1 MHKKRLLP
9 LTIALV
15 ISGHVYAQEA
25 PDTREVV
32 EEVTVTGVRQ
42 AELNAREEE
51 RQKNIFSSV
60 ISQDDAGMFADQ
72 NVAESLQR
80 LPGIT
85 LQKSEGEGK
94 FVSVRGL
101 GPGFVSV
108 NMNGSEL
115 ASSSS
120 DTRAFALDAVPSDLL
135 SSVEVFKSLTPDMD
149 LNSIAGTVNV
159 KTVNAF
165 DRKKDSLRVSA
176 QVAEQSYDG
185 EKSPKVSLQGT
196 NLLLDNTLG
205 LGYSLSYEKRGTT
218 VFQNVHHASEDP
230 TYRQQQTKNMTT
242 PVGPVIL
249 TPWQF
254 EFREEQA
261 ERTRKAASVDLTWRP
276 TDDSEYYIRYSY
288 TSLRDLDIAL
298 REYYRVDTALNTI
311 SDGETIYI
319 DPQNNTFGV
328 VDAELQHQFFIQD
341 GEAST
346 DAFNIG
352 GKNIFNEN
360 WTLDYQFSKSV
371 GKFEKPDGRRVQF
384 RIQDLPMLA
393 QAGKDYFQAEIVSA
407 DVLAQLA
414 NVPLSELQRYTGM
427 YEYDFTSARQENMT
441 YDNLF
446 IEDSFREDT
455 LNQYSVNIKRDFDS
469 GVLNYIKF
477 GGSIKDR
484 ERDRNKDRWSIVPGA
499 SPSGCAGD
507 TECLIYRN
515 ATLGMFETY
524 TPAHP
529 DMQHEFITRSSAEA
543 LLAVTQKIAKFTD
556 PNLNGQES
564 RKEDYFLTEDTKAAY
579 LMAEWQTSENSTL
592 IAGARYETT
601 DFSSSGYFAIRNDRF
616 ADPDNAEMSNLDI
629 AVPLQGI
636 EKSYSDVLP
645 SIHYRW
651 NIDDSLLF
659 RSSIWTSFTRP
670 SFDQARAYGELVGRV
685 NLCNP
690 VTNVCTDNPATN
702 GGSYVDGVIIDSSTN
717 EPFYLGNNNTL
728 KIGNPNQRAMTA
740 VNYDTSLSWY
750 GENGDHWQIAA
761 FYKDIK
767 DFIVAVNGASLSIND
782 LPMALPFDQISGFVI
797 PQDLEFDRVNFS
809 TNGDKAK
816 VYGVELSYSKYFD
829 NGFLIQTNATIM
841 ESKANVGDTLRAGT
855 IQLPDQADNT
865 FNLTLGW
872 EKDDISL
879 RLIGNHR
886 SKILNRI
893 GACTSADIAADAA
906 QDYPTNCRDWSDVY
920 QDASTTLDFKATYEF
935 NKSLKFNF
943 DLTNLTDEKDLYYFK
958 GNEFSN
964 GKILFLSED
973 YGRTALIGVSYKL
986 F

>member
-51 RQKNIFSSV
+51 RKKNIFSSV

-108 NMNGSEL
+108 NMNGNEL

-165 DRKKDSLRVSA
+165 DRKKDSLRISA
-176 QVAEQSYDG
+176 QMSEQSYNGDQ
-185 EKSPKVSLQGT
+185 SPKVSLQGT
-196 NLLLDNTLG
+196 NLFLDDTLG

-218 VFQNVHHASEDP
+218 VFQNVHHSSEDP
-230 TYRQQQTKNMTT
+230 TYRQQQTKNMAV
-242 PVGPVIL
+242 PAGDVIL

-276 TDDSEYYIRYSY
+276 TDNSEYYIRYSY

-298 REYYRVDTALNTI
+298 REYYRVDTALN
-311 SDGETIYI
+311 SDREIIYI
-319 DPQNNTFGV
+319 DSQTNTFGV

-352 GKNIFNEN
+352 GKNIFNES

-393 QAGKDYFQAEIVSA
+393 QASKDYFQAEVVSA

-414 NVPLSELQRYTGM
+414 GVPLSELDRYAGM
-427 YEYDFTSARQENMT
+427 YQYDFTTARQKNMN

-446 IEDSFREDT
+446 VEDSFREDT
-455 LNQYSVNIKRDFDS
+455 LEQYSFNLQKDFDS
-469 GVLNYIKF
+469 GSLNYIKL
-477 GGSIKDR
+477 GASLKDR

-499 SPSGCAGD
+499 SPNGCAGD
-507 TECLIYRN
+507 TDCLIYRD
-515 ATLGMFETY
+515 ASLDMFETY
-524 TPAHP
+524 VPAHP
-529 DMQHEFITRSSAEA
+529 DMQHEFITRAEA
-543 LLAVTQKIAKFTD
+543 ERLLAITGKIARFTD
-556 PNLNGQES
+556 PDLNGQES
-564 RKEDYFLTEDTKAAY
+564 RKEDYFLTEETKAAY

-601 DFSSSGYFAIRNDRF
+601 DFSSNGYFAIRNDRF
-616 ADPDNAEMSNLDI
+616 ADLDNAEMSNLDI
-629 AVPLQGI
+629 AVPLEGV
-636 EKSYSDVLP
+636 KNSYSDVLP

-651 NIDDSLLF
+651 NIDDSMLF

-690 VTNVCTDNPATN
+690 TTDVCSDDPKANN
-702 GGSYVDGVIIDSSTN
+702 GDYINNIIIDKTTN
-717 EPFYLGNNNTL
+717 EPFYLGSDNRL
-728 KIGNPNQRAMTA
+728 RIGNPNLRAMTS
-740 VNYDTSLSWY
+740 VNYDASLSWY
-750 GENGDHWQIAA
+750 GENGDHWQVAA
-761 FYKDIK
+761 FYKDIE
-767 DFIVAVNGASLSIND
+767 DFIVAVNGASLSINE
-782 LPMALPFDQISGFVI
+782 LPMELPFDQISGFDI
-797 PQDLEFDRVNFS
+797 PQDLVLDRVNFS

-872 EKDDISL
+872 EKNDISL

-893 GACTSADIAADAA
+893 GACTSADIAADAV
-906 QDYPTNCRDWSDVY
+906 QDYPTHCRDWSDVY
-920 QDASTTLDFKATYEF
+920 QDASTTLDFKATYAF
-935 NKSLKFNF
+935 NKALKFNF
-943 DLTNLTDEKDLYYFK
+943 DLTNLTDEKDLYYFQ

-964 GKILFLSED
+964 GKMLFLSED
-973 YGRTALIGVSYKL
+973 YGRTALIGLSYKL